1 MPEEAA
7 GRTRGGREA
16 GPAGV
21 LALCSGASFM
31 AFLDLSIV
39 SIAFPDLLDDF
50 PGTPLTTVTWV
61 LSGYTILLAA
71 VLTPAGRIADSV
83 GRRTVF
89 LWSLGLFTA
98 ASLGCAVA
106 PSVGWLIA
114 ARIAQGAA
122 AGGMIPAA
130 LGLILATTPR
140 ERIARAVGTWSA
152 VAGFSAVA
160 GPAAG
165 GLLLDAFGW
174 RSVFYVNLPLC
185 GAMLVAAVVLLPA
198 RWSRGTGR
206 GLPDAVGGVALA
218 LGIGGVVGALTE
230 GDAWGWADARTI
242 GLGLAGLALVAV
254 AVLRSRTHATPALE
268 MPLWRDPVF
277 RTANLGLGM
286 LTMTM
291 FAWMLAAPLF
301 AAGIWHWSVPR
312 TAGALS
318 VGAVSSMAGSLAAGR
333 LTRPSAQVKTAALG
347 ALSFAASNAIWA
359 SGLFGPTPNF
369 LGGWLPAAILGGG
382 GLGLSLTCL
391 SSLAAGA
398 VPPPLFAGGLGMTL
412 TVRQVGG
419 AVGVAGFASIMAS
432 GPAPGGI
439 PSFHHVFL
447 AAMAVNVLCA
457 AVVCAMLTMLRPDPA
472 KRAAAVV
479 ARTPRDGGTPT
490 G

>member
-1 MPEEAA
+1 MPDEPAE
-7 GRTRGGREA
+7 RTRTTKEVN
-16 GPAGV
+16 PARV

-39 SIAFPDLLDDF
+39 SIAFPDILDDF
-50 PGTPLTTVTWV
+50 PGTSLNSMTWV

-89 LWSLGLFTA
+89 LWSLAAFTA
-98 ASLGCAVA
+98 ASLVCAVA
-106 PSVGWLIA
+106 PSIWWLIA
-114 ARIAQGAA
+114 ARFVQGAA

-152 VAGFSAVA
+152 VAGFSAVI

-165 GLLLDAFGW
+165 GLLLRAFGW

-185 GAMLVAAVVLLPA
+185 GAMLIAAVVVLP
-198 RWSRGTGR
+198 RQRLRGTGGR
-206 GLPDAVGGVALA
+206 LPDAVGSIALA
-218 LGIGGVVGALTE
+218 LGIAGVVSALTE
-230 GDAWGWADARTI
+230 GDTWGWVDVRTL

-254 AVLRSRTHATPALE
+254 TVLRSRTHPAPALE
-268 MPLWRDPVF
+268 MTVWRSPVF

-286 LTMTM
+286 LNMTM

-301 AAGIWHWSVPR
+301 AAEIWHWSVLQ
-312 TAGALS
+312 TAAALS
-318 VGAVSSMAGSLAAGR
+318 VGAVSSMAGSLTAGR
-333 LTRPSAQVKTAALG
+333 VTRPATQVKVTVLG
-347 ALSFAASNAIWA
+347 ALSFTASNAIWA
-359 SGLFGPTPNF
+359 SDLFGPTPNF

-382 GLGLSLTCL
+382 GLGLAITCL
-391 SSLAAGA
+391 SSLAAGT
-398 VPPPLFAGGLGMTL
+398 VPPQKFAGGLGMTL

-432 GPAPGGI
+432 GAAPGGI
-439 PSFHHVFL
+439 ASFHHVYV
-447 AAMAVNVLCA
+447 AAMVVNVLCA
-457 AVVCAMLTMLRPDPA
+457 VVVGTMLAMLRPGPA
-472 KRAAAVV
+472 PAAAS
-479 ARTPRDGGTPT
+479 ATQAPQDRATPT
-490 G
+490 Q

>member
-1 MPEEAA
+1 MPDESADCK
-7 GRTRGGREA
+7 RTTREVK
-16 GPAGV
+16 PARV

-31 AFLDLSIV
+31 AFLDLSII
-39 SIAFPDLLDDF
+39 SIAFPDVLDDF
-50 PGTPLTTVTWV
+50 PGTSLNTMTWV

-89 LWSLGLFTA
+89 LWSLAAFTA
-98 ASLGCAVA
+98 ASLVCAVA
-106 PSVGWLIA
+106 PSIWWLIA
-114 ARIAQGAA
+114 ARFVQGAA

-152 VAGFSAVA
+152 VAGFSAVI

-165 GLLLDAFGW
+165 GLLLRAFGW

-185 GAMLVAAVVLLPA
+185 GVMLVAAAVMLP
-198 RWSRGTGR
+198 RQRLRGTGDR
-206 GLPDAVGGVALA
+206 LPDAVGSIALA
-218 LGIGGVVGALTE
+218 LGIGGVVSALTE
-230 GDAWGWADARTI
+230 GDTWGWGDVRTI

-254 AVLRSRTHATPALE
+254 TVLRSRTHPAPALE
-268 MPLWRDPVF
+268 LTVWRSPVF

-286 LTMTM
+286 LNMTM

-301 AAGIWHWSVPR
+301 AADIWHWSVLQ

-318 VGAVSSMAGSLAAGR
+318 IGAVSSMAGSLTAGR
-333 LTRPSAQVKTAALG
+333 LTRPATQVKVTVLG
-347 ALSFAASNAIWA
+347 ALSFTGSNAIWA

-382 GLGLSLTCL
+382 GLGLAITCL
-391 SSLAAGA
+391 SSLAAGT
-398 VPPPLFAGGLGMTL
+398 VPPQKFAGGLGMTL

-439 PSFHHVFL
+439 PSFHHVYV
-447 AAMAVNVLCA
+447 AAMAVNILCA
-457 AVVCAMLTMLRPDPA
+457 AVVCTMLIMLRPKSAP
-472 KRAAAVV
+472 AAAAAAQAPQDRV
-479 ARTPRDGGTPT
+479 TPT
-490 G
+490 Q

>member
-1 MPEEAA
+1 MPDEPAE
-7 GRTRGGREA
+7 RTRTQEEVN
-16 GPAGV
+16 PARV

-39 SIAFPDLLDDF
+39 SIAFPDILDDF
-50 PGTPLTTVTWV
+50 PGTSLNTMTWV

-71 VLTPAGRIADSV
+71 VLTPAGRIADSL

-89 LWSLGLFTA
+89 LWSLAAFTA
-98 ASLGCAVA
+98 ASLVCAVA
-106 PSVGWLIA
+106 PSIGWLIA
-114 ARIAQGAA
+114 ARIVQGAA

-152 VAGFSAVA
+152 VAGFSAVI

-165 GLLLDAFGW
+165 GLLLRAFGW

-185 GAMLVAAVVLLPA
+185 GAMLLAAMVILPK
-198 RWSRGTGR
+198 RRLRGTGDR
-206 GLPDAVGGVALA
+206 LPDAVGSAALV
-218 LGIGGVVGALTE
+218 LGIAGVVSALTE
-230 GDAWGWADARTI
+230 GDTWGWSDVRTV

-254 AVLRSRTHATPALE
+254 TVLRSRRHPAPALE
-268 MPLWRDPVF
+268 MTVWRSPVF

-286 LTMTM
+286 LNMTM

-301 AAGIWHWSVPR
+301 AADIWHWSVLQ

-318 VGAVSSMAGSLAAGR
+318 VGAVSSMAGSLIAGR
-333 LTRPSAQVKTAALG
+333 VTRPAAQVKVTVLG
-347 ALSFAASNAIWA
+347 ALSFTASNAIWA
-359 SGLFGPTPNF
+359 SDLFGPTPNF

-382 GLGLSLTCL
+382 GLGLAITCL
-391 SSLAAGA
+391 SSLAAGT
-398 VPPPLFAGGLGMTL
+398 VPPQKFAGGLGMTL

-432 GPAPGGI
+432 GAAPGSI
-439 PSFHHVFL
+439 SSFHHVYV
-447 AAMAVNVLCA
+447 AAMAVNILCA
-457 AVVCAMLTMLRPDPA
+457 VVVCTMLVVLRPKPA
-472 KRAAAVV
+472 PAAAAQTPKDR
-479 ARTPRDGGTPT
+479 ARPAQ
-490 G
+490 